1 MPAGP
6 CWQVGVG
13 RRAEQTEQEAAALGV
28 SITISYVSGGTH
40 SPLYKVSLSAH
51 ASPVAGEYSFS
62 PAFFPP
68 LTSQWPKIDGRDQWL
83 SQWASLRVVDAHPE
97 CILVPLWVLS
107 VACTKPFLLRTH
119 L

>member
-1 MPAGP
+1 ML
-6 CWQVGVG
+6 VGWGWTEG
-13 RRAEQTEQEAAALGV
+13 RADRAVEAAALGV

-68 LTSQWPKIDGRDQWL
+68 DFSMAQDGWL
-83 SQWASLRVVDAHPE
+83 RSMAEPGGKLKG
-97 CILVPLWVLS
+97 C
-107 VACTKPFLLRTH
+107 
-119 L
+119 